1 MQRRSTRKIARVLAI
16 LVAFVGIS
24 SAAVLAADHVRGV
37 VTGRGTDGSLN
48 VRTDSA
54 DVVVLLNESTK
65 IRERSGIRSIKVD
78 VPAIVPGL
86 RIDVEG
92 QYEGTARFMAERI
105 TFTRGDLKTVRDID
119 GGLTP
124 TNEAVQANRAL
135 IDSNQRQNNQ
145 RFNTHQETLEQQD
158 RRIAVSDEKI
168 VATNGRVEA
177 TNGRIANLDDYAVV
191 DTLTVYF
198 RNGRSTISP
207 DFQTR
212 IRELVQKAKG
222 MDGYSVQVEGHAS
235 AVGNNALNQRLS
247 RDRAEAVAAML
258 QQSGIPSTKMF
269 VPATMGVSEQVA
281 SNRTGQGQAQNRRV
295 VVRVLQ
301 NRGITGN

>member
-1 MQRRSTRKIARVLAI
+1 MQRRCTRKIAKVLAI
-16 LVAFVGIS
+16 LVAFAGIS
-24 SAAVLAADHVRGV
+24 SAAFAAEHLRGV

-54 DVVVLLNESTK
+54 EVVVLLNENTK
-65 IRERSGIRSIKVD
+65 IRERSGIRSVKVE
-78 VPAIVPGL
+78 VPALVPGL

-92 QYEGTARFMAERI
+92 QYESTARFMAERI
-105 TFTRGDLKTVRDID
+105 TFTRGDLKTVRDIE

-135 IDSNQRQNNQ
+135 IDSNQQQNNQ
-145 RFNTHQETLEQQD
+145 RFTRHDESLAQQD
-158 RRIAVSDEKI
+158 RRISASDEKI

-177 TNGRIANLDDYAVV
+177 TNGRIANLDDYTVV

-198 RNGRSTISP
+198 RNGRSTVSS
-207 DFQTR
+207 DFETR
-212 IRELVQKAKG
+212 LREFAQKARAV
-222 MDGYSVQVEGHAS
+222 DGYSVQVEGHAS

-247 RDRAEAVAAML
+247 RERAETVAALL
-258 QQSGIPSTKMF
+258 QQNGIPSTKMF
-269 VPATMGVSEQVA
+269 VPATMGVSDQVA
-281 SNRTGQGQAQNRRV
+281 SNTTRQGQAQNRRV